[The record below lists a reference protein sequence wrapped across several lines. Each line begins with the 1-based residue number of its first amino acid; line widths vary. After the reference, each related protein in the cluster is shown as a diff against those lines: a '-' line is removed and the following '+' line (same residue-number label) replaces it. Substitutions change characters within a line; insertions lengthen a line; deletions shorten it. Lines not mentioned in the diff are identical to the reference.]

1 MEKTIKTIS
10 KLLDKLLL
18 PEYDD
23 IVEYHITSYDEFIE
37 ITFWMDGTDQEI
49 EEEIV
54 DECRSILRMIGPTQ
68 YRFLFKFTTEGDNYY
83 TYS

>member
-18 PEYDD
+18 PQYDD
-23 IVEYHITSYDEFIE
+23 IVEYQIIPNDDKIE
-37 ITFWMDGTDQEI
+37 IIFWMDGTDQEI

-54 DECRSILRMIGPTQ
+54 DECRSVLRMIGSIPNKFIF
-68 YRFLFKFTTEGDNYY
+68 RFTTEGDNYY
-83 TYS
+83 IYS

>member
-1 MEKTIKTIS
+1 METTIKTIN

-18 PEYDD
+18 PQYDD
-23 IVEYHITSYDEFIE
+23 IVEYQIIPNDDKIE
-37 ITFWMDGTDQEI
+37 IIFWMDGTDQEI

-54 DECRSILRMIGPTQ
+54 DECHSILRMIGPTQ
-68 YRFLFKFTTEGDNYY
+68 YRFLFKFTTEGENFY

>member
-1 MEKTIKTIS
+1 MEKTIKTIN

-18 PEYDD
+18 PQYDD
-23 IVEYHITSYDEFIE
+23 IVEYQIIPNDDKIE
-37 ITFWMDGTDQEI
+37 IIFWMDGTDQEI

-54 DECRSILRMIGPTQ
+54 DECHSILRMIGPTQ
-68 YRFLFKFTTEGDNYY
+68 YRFLFKFTTEGENFY

>member
-1 MEKTIKTIS
+1 METTIKTIS

-18 PEYDD
+18 PQYDD
-23 IVEYHITSYDEFIE
+23 IMEYHITSYDNTIE
-37 ITFWMDGTDQEI
+37 ITFWMDGTDQET

-54 DECRSILRMIGPTQ
+54 EECRSVLNILGPIP
-68 YRFLFKFTTEGDNYY
+68 YNFIFRITTEGEHFY

>member
-18 PEYDD
+18 PQYDD
-23 IVEYHITSYDEFIE
+23 IVEYQIIPNDDKIE
-37 ITFWMDGTDQEI
+37 IIFWMDGTDQEI

-54 DECRSILRMIGPTQ
+54 DECHSILRMIGPTQ
-68 YRFLFKFTTEGDNYY
+68 YRFLFKFTTEGENFY